1 MTRVE
6 VKLPITFL
14 GIPVERHESL
24 PSTNDEAFRRAAE
37 GAPEGLLVVTRHQ
50 SAGRGRQGRAWWDA
64 PGDSVLASLVLR
76 PIVPLARYPQLGMA
90 MACAVAEA
98 AERLVPGE
106 GFDVKWP
113 NDVLHRGRK
122 FCGILAE
129 TRVGQAAPAGTPL
142 VIGFGVNVNQSAE
155 GLPEAINKSATS
167 LRIAADGRALD
178 PDQLLREILARY
190 ETYLT
195 RARAGD
201 LSGLWSAVKAR
212 LPRPGSSVV
221 VASGAHRVEGTV
233 EGYTESGAISVLDAE
248 GIVFTLVA
256 GEIPVEPA
264 DDATNG
270 PGSEPGGR

>member
-6 VKLPITFL
+6 LRLPITFL
-14 GIPVERHESL
+14 GIPAERHESL
-24 PSTNDEAFRRAAE
+24 PSTNDEAFRRASE
-37 GAPEGLLVVTRHQ
+37 GALEGLIVTTRHQ

-64 PGDSVLASLVLR
+64 PGDSVLASLLLR
-76 PIVPLARYPQLGMA
+76 PTVPLARYPQLGMA

-106 GFDVKWP
+106 RFDVKWP

-129 TRVGQAAPAGTPL
+129 TRVGHSGQGGAPL
-142 VIGFGVNVNQSAE
+142 VIGFGINVNQTAE
-155 GLPEAINKSATS
+155 AWPEEIRRVATS

-178 PDQLLREILARY
+178 TDQVLRDVMTRFENYLA
-190 ETYLT
+190 

-201 LSGLWSAVKAR
+201 LSGLWGAVKAR
-212 LPRPGSSVV
+212 LPRPGSPVV
-221 VASGAHRVEGTV
+221 VASGSHRVEGTV
-233 EGYTESGAISVLDAE
+233 EGYTESGAISVRDAE
-248 GIVFTLVA
+248 GIVLTLVA

-264 DDATNG
+264 DEG
-270 PGSEPGGR
+270 PSLPGSESGGQ

>member
-1 MTRVE
+1 MTRAE

-37 GAPEGLLVVTRHQ
+37 GAPEGLLVITRHQ
-50 SAGRGRQGRAWWDA
+50 SAGRGRQGRTWWDA
-64 PGDSVLASLVLR
+64 PGDSLLASLLLR
-76 PIVPLARYPQLGMA
+76 PAVPLARYPQLGMA

-106 GFDVKWP
+106 RFDVKWP

-122 FCGILAE
+122 VCGILAE
-129 TRVGQAAPAGTPL
+129 TRVGHATPAGTPL
-142 VIGFGVNVNQSAE
+142 VIGFGVNVNQTVEAW
-155 GLPEAINKSATS
+155 PEEIQRIATS

-178 PDQLLREILARY
+178 PDQLLREILSRF
-190 ETYLT
+190 ESYLA

-212 LPRPGSSVV
+212 LPRPGSAVV
-221 VASGAHRVEGTV
+221 VTSGGHRVEGTV
-233 EGYTESGAISVLDAE
+233 EGYTESGAISVRDAE
-248 GIVFTLVA
+248 GIVLTLVA
-256 GEIPVEPA
+256 GEIPVEP
-264 DDATNG
+264 
-270 PGSEPGGR
+270 EGR

>member
-6 VKLPITFL
+6 VKLPIAFL
-14 GIPVERHESL
+14 GIPAERHESL

-37 GAPEGLLVVTRHQ
+37 GAPEGLIVTTRHQ
-50 SAGRGRQGRAWWDA
+50 SAGRGRHGRAWWDA
-64 PGDSVLASLVLR
+64 PGDSVLASLLLR
-76 PIVPLARYPQLGMA
+76 PTVPLARYPQLSMA

-106 GFDVKWP
+106 RFDVKWP

-129 TRVGQAAPAGTPL
+129 TRVGQTSPAGTPL

-155 GLPEAINKSATS
+155 GLPEAIQKSATS
-167 LRIAADGRALD
+167 LRLAADGRALD
-178 PDQLLREILARY
+178 PDQVLREILARF
-190 ETYLT
+190 ENYLA

-201 LSGLWSAVKAR
+201 LSGLWSAVKSR
-212 LPRPGSSVV
+212 LPRPGSPVV

-233 EGYTESGAISVLDAE
+233 EGYTESGAISVRDAE
-248 GIVFTLVA
+248 GIVLTLVA
-256 GEIPVEPA
+256 GEIPLEPG
-264 DDATNG
+264 DDGPNL
-270 PGSEPGGR
+270 PGSESGGH